1 MTGKY
6 KLRWDCTCVSG
17 RESKHQLK
25 NITKAMDQRELPV
38 KENEGAGSGVHLDG
52 WLIQRIGDKA
62 HALDRR

>member
-1 MTGKY
+1 M
-6 KLRWDCTCVSG
+6 SG

-52 WLIQRIGDKA
+52 WLIQGIGDKA